1 MKYLGQTDYPNDQQ
15 PTGTGILLVNLGT
28 PDAPTRKATHR
39 YLKTFLS
46 DPRVVEAPRLL
57 WWFILRIAI
66 LSWRPASSAKLYA
79 KIWTDQGSP
88 LLIISQ
94 QQTEALQK
102 AINQKLPQS
111 KIPVVLGMRYGN
123 PSIEAGIEAL
133 TKQNVREIIVLPLYP
148 QYSGSTG
155 GSTFDEVTRVLKR
168 YRWVPSLNFIHGYH
182 LSEPYLDAIADSIE
196 QHIQQQTQQQGMPE
210 RILFSFHGTPE
221 KQRDSGDPYHY
232 NCLETTRLVQQKLV
246 ERNVLK
252 EDQILT
258 TFQSRVGRD
267 PWLQPYTDKT
277 LEKLASEGI
286 KNVAVVCPGFSADCL
301 ETLEEIEILNREVFI
316 AAGGEQYSYIPAL
329 NDSPEHIDAL
339 YNIVEPLINKAK
351 IV

>member
-1 MKYLGQTDYPNDQQ
+1 MKYLGQTDYPNDKK
-15 PTGTGILLVNLGT
+15 PTATGVLLVNLGT
-28 PDAPTRKATHR
+28 PDAPTTKATRR
-39 YLKTFLS
+39 YLKEFLS
-46 DPRVVEAPRLL
+46 DPRVVEVPRLL

-88 LLIISQ
+88 LLTISQ
-94 QQTEALQK
+94 QQTQALQN
-102 AINQKLPQS
+102 AIHQRIPETE
-111 KIPVVLGMRYGN
+111 IPVVLGMRYGN
-123 PSIEAGIEAL
+123 PSIEKGIEEL
-133 TKQNVREIIVLPLYP
+133 TRQNVREIIVLPLYP

-182 LSEPYLDAIADSIE
+182 LSELYLDAIASSIE
-196 QHIQQQTQQQGMPE
+196 QYINETNMPE

-221 KQRDSGDPYHY
+221 KQKTSGDPYHY
-232 NCLETTRLVQQKLV
+232 NCLKTTLLVQQRLI
-246 ERNVLK
+246 ERKVLK
-252 EDQILT
+252 ENQILT
-258 TFQSRVGRD
+258 TFQSRVGRE

-277 LEKLASEGI
+277 LEKLAGEGI

-301 ETLEEIEILNREVFI
+301 ETLEEIEILNREIFI

-329 NDSPEHIDAL
+329 NDRPEHIDAL
-339 YNIVEPLINKAK
+339 YNIIEPFINKSK
-351 IV
+351 IT